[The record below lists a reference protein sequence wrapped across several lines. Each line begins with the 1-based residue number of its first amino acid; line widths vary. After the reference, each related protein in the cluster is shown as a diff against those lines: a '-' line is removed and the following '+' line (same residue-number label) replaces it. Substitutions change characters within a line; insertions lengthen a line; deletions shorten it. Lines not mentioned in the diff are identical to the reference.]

1 MGKKLKGPRLMLLGS
16 LLLITVAIVS
26 GYSRPLGEPEPRSLR
41 HVAVGSAI
49 PRPRMFGYMIETAT
63 GR

>member
-1 MGKKLKGPRLMLLGS
+1 MLLGS